1 MDWFMALFYTK
12 ILCMT
17 HKLVDCSFVPWYSVT
32 RFVQTLLVKW
42 QNFVFT
48 NFGRAILVHCFAEYH
63 FAPFLLFLNTF
74 RASLFLRLGH
84 LSMVFWKLFRPNTI
98 VNVTDLFHINYIIYI
113 RDFRY
118 KDFDL
123 LTMVFGVA
131 FWPNNI
137 IKRYSSFFFS
147 NIFSLL
153 ISGYFG
159 LNVLPKY
166 PVFKPKRP
174 ESKVRGGADL
184 GTFGI

>member
-63 FAPFLLFLNTF
+63 FAPFLLFFKHISGIFVLKIRTF
-74 RASLFLRLGH
+74 IHGIL
-84 LSMVFWKLFRPNTI
+84 KTI
-98 VNVTDLFHINYIIYI
+98 SPEYHINVTDLFHINYIIYI

-137 IKRYSSFFFS
+137 IKKYSSVFFFKYFFFT
-147 NIFSLL
+147 NLWIFRIERFTQIPS
-153 ISGYFG
+153 F
-159 LNVLPKY
+159 
-166 PVFKPKRP
+166 
-174 ESKVRGGADL
+174 
-184 GTFGI
+184 

>member
-63 FAPFLLFLNTF
+63 FAPFLLFFKHISGIFVLKIRTF
-74 RASLFLRLGH
+74 IHGIL
-84 LSMVFWKLFRPNTI
+84 KTI
-98 VNVTDLFHINYIIYI
+98 SPEYHINVPDLFHINYIIYI

-131 FWPNNI
+131 FWLNNK
-137 IKRYSSFFFS
+137 IKNCGFS
-147 NIFSLL
+147 FSLWSAL
-153 ISGYFG
+153 TIALDKDTQTDTQFAYTIK
-159 LNVLPKY
+159 LNNTTNTYWHQL
-166 PVFKPKRP
+166 
-174 ESKVRGGADL
+174 
-184 GTFGI
+184 T